1 MRLRD
6 SIKYWWS
13 EPRSANNRDENRKVT
28 YLELFNDL
36 VYSVFFARLTQSYV
50 NNSSTYRFAFLAY
63 LIKFVLSWLVWF
75 NAASY
80 YDLHGNDDIRGRLF
94 TFFQMFLVA
103 SLALFGY
110 NALTKNYMGFGLS
123 YAILMLFQAFLWYR
137 TGKVHD
143 NHAKY
148 SKPYSILM
156 SFLAIFFLT
165 SVIFGEELRLIIWG
179 ITCLGQ
185 VGVILYISYK
195 NWRLTGEGEMFLR
208 ITNSFQARVSR
219 LVLIVLGQMVTQIIS
234 GVYSDDQVLYQ
245 NFRKAFVGMYLVL
258 IIWWVYFDLV
268 AVSVPKDNLLSVWI
282 WSILHVPIA
291 FSICLMASSIISIMH
306 LDNISLS
313 LAYITKDFMV
323 PITVLYICVFLISR
337 TLEKTQYHF
346 YARKRSRVSL
356 FFSIGFLI
364 ILNFTQMSNNLK
376 LILNLVVISFPV
388 LTEIVSQVRFN
399 EFKDKN
405 EDKKTADSSAV

>member
-6 SIKYWWS
+6 SIRYWWS

-50 NNSSTYRFAFLAY
+50 NNSTYKYAFLAY
-63 LIKFVLSWLVWF
+63 LIKFILSWIVWF

-103 SLALFGY
+103 SLALFGF
-110 NALTKNYMGFGLS
+110 NALTKNYVGFGFS
-123 YAILMLFQAFLWYR
+123 YSILMLFQAFLWYR

-156 SFLAIFFLT
+156 SILAIFFL
-165 SVIFGEELRLIIWG
+165 SSIIVGEQLRLIIWG
-179 ITCLGQ
+179 VTCLGQ
-185 VGVILYISYK
+185 VVVILYISYK

-234 GVYSDDQVLYQ
+234 GVYFDDQILYQ
-245 NFRKAFVGMYLVL
+245 NFKKAFVGMYLAL

-268 AVSVPKDNLLSVWI
+268 AVSKPKDNLLSVWA
-282 WSILHVPIA
+282 WSMLHVPIA

-323 PITVLYICVFLISR
+323 PITGLYICVFLITR
-337 TLEKTQYHF
+337 TLEKTKYHF
-346 YARKRSRVSL
+346 YARKRSRFSL
-356 FFSIGFLI
+356 FVSIGFLI
-364 ILNFTQMSNNLK
+364 LLYFIPISNDLK
-376 LILNLVVISFPV
+376 LIFNLVVISFPV
-388 LTEIVSQVRFN
+388 FTEIISQVHFN
-399 EFKDKN
+399 EFQDRN
-405 EDKKTADSSAV
+405 EDKKTTDSSVV